1 MKHLEA
7 IIAFLNNTKEQ
18 VTEEILESNLT
29 DIKKLRLL
37 TENSLFQVTR
47 YVKDPTPKE
56 WIEECCDMERKEAD
70 ENNIEYSSDVTYTY
84 FQEYNYDRYG
94 VIMFIDIIDDILEN
108 YEQDELVTV
117 VRCSGGFR
125 SKVKKPAKVL
135 VDVMCKH
142 CLKERIIGFTYD

>member
-1 MKHLEA
+1 MKHLEEV
-7 IIAFLNNTKEQ
+7 IAFLNDAKEKA
-18 VTEEILESNLT
+18 TNEILESNLT

-56 WIEECCDMERKEAD
+56 WIKECCDMERKEAD
-70 ENNIEYSSDVTYTY
+70 EDNIEYSSF
-84 FQEYNYDRYG
+84 FQEYNYNRRG
-94 VIMFIDIIDDILEN
+94 VIMFIDIIDEILEN
-108 YEQDELVTV
+108 YEQDEPVTV
-117 VRCSGGFR
+117 VRCSR

-135 VDVMCKH
+135 VDVMYKH